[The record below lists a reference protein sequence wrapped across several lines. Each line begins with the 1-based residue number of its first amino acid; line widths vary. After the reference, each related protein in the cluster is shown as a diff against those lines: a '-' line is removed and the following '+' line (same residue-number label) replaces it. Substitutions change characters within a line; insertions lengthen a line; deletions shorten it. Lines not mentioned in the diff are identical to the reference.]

1 MRERYE
7 RSDLEVDIEHGHVDH
22 DDDSGDSGEART
34 PQTDLLRIIADD
46 YSQAQNVRVGKGEQ
60 IRAIVQ
66 GRDQQ
71 DPGYLAG
78 LGFAPV
84 MRGEREVTTA
94 ADLLLKA
101 ILKGTTDEP
110 HHYLAGAYRA
120 AWSSERAAFSV
131 MEEALAD
138 HPAWPWMSQ
147 VRGVGPT
154 LGAKL
159 LSRLDLD
166 RADNPSSF
174 WCYCGL
180 ATVPGQQWSCSAC
193 GYVGIFPATH
203 TITGKHKGCRQL
215 AALSAGPDSGVR
227 AAQPRAE
234 KGQKR
239 GYDAF
244 AKKTMYLLAS
254 SWLKAGQA
262 SFYNDLYRRKVSF
275 YERERVGWEKGRRH
289 YSALRAAEKV
299 FLSHLY
305 EAWCLAVGRV
315 PKLSYAEGVRGHEV
329 VRASEVLEWEQRMKA
344 KGRAA

>member
-1 MRERYE
+1 MRESDE
-7 RSDLEVDIEHGHVDH
+7 RSDLHFNPDTEDH
-22 DDDSGDSGEART
+22 DDSGRPFS
-34 PQTDLLRIIADD
+34 LLRVISDD
-46 YSQAQNVRVGKGEQ
+46 YEQAQRVRVGKGEQ
-60 IRAIVQ
+60 IRAIIQ

-71 DPGYLAG
+71 DPGYLAA
-78 LGFAPV
+78 LGFTPIV
-84 MRGEREVTTA
+84 RDDKEVATA

-101 ILKGTTDEP
+101 VLKGTTDEP

-120 AWSSERAAFSV
+120 AWSSERAAFNV

-159 LSRLDLD
+159 LSRLDID

-180 ATVPGQQWSCSAC
+180 ATVPGQRWSCVAC

-203 TITGKHKGCRQL
+203 NITGKHKGCRQL
-215 AALSAGPDSGVR
+215 AILSDGPESGVR

-262 SFYNDLYRRKVSF
+262 SFYNHIYRTKVSY

-289 YSALRAAEKV
+289 ASALRAAEKV
-299 FLSHLY
+299 FLSNLY
-305 EAWCLAVGRV
+305 ESWCLAVGRV
-315 PKLSYAEGVRGHEV
+315 PKPPFVESSLGHV
-329 VRASEVLEWEQRMKA
+329 VVSAAEVLEWERRMKE
-344 KGRAA
+344 KGKAA